1 MKLTPLDSLS
11 AEYHGAAHLIETA
24 HFGMKPRQQ
33 PCHLDSTVC
42 MHYNHYRNQVID
54 LPVLAVLLSVVRG
67 ASEVTASGMTE
78 TMIKMTITI

>member
-1 MKLTPLDSLS
+1 
-11 AEYHGAAHLIETA
+11 
-24 HFGMKPRQQ
+24 
-33 PCHLDSTVC
+33 

-54 LPVLAVLLSVVRG
+54 IPALAVLLSVVRG